1 MNPVIPSSH
10 YLLLDK
16 QLSLD
21 TILDN
26 MYHQISIFKNH
37 KLYFF

>member
-26 MYHQISIFKNH
+26 MYNQICIFK
-37 KLYFF
+37 KS